1 MRPLA
6 DAEKY
11 WARLSDYRDF
21 PALKTAIL
29 DAQEEPQLL
38 TGLRSVCWKVFLNFR
53 NLDRPSWPASLTTS
67 RSAYDSLRSHYLRA
81 IEHPDEVSTDADPL
95 SENVESP
102 WIALRKDEALRQEIF
117 QDVERCMP
125 ENIYF
130 RQPATQTMLLDIL
143 FVYCKLNPDVGYRQ
157 GMHELLAPILWAVE
171 RDSVETPGKVYEAK
185 TAVIQNMLDS
195 QFIEHDTFTLFAR
208 IMQTAKG
215 FYDPSVDRVVQRGPK
230 GSKSR
235 TVENESPILVRCR
248 RIFSDLLPRVDPGL
262 ASHLAELD
270 ITPQIFLLR
279 WIRLLFG
286 REFSFDELLPVWD
299 TLFAEDPDLELVDYV
314 CIAMVLRVRWQPQA
328 DVNEALMLL
337 MRYPSPPQPHGPR
350 TLVLDAI
357 YLKSHCNE
365 EGGSD
370 IIVKYSNRVPP
381 QFKRIAPRPDTPD
394 SNIGTPNSTRARSPF
409 GSPAP
414 RALDALL
421 GDTARGVL
429 SRGEKWG
436 FNMVR
441 DAVGEVRKNV
451 QNLQSG
457 QPSPRLGPTHR
468 ATKSEVSNNIAASV
482 LRKMTA
488 LEDRNRRLAT
498 MLETAVADLWKIE
511 KQVAEKIEVEG
522 QSDALSIAVAKVQFV
537 QVFLQD
543 STLPLPPEDPVQ
555 DSDVPKIEEPKAEEP
570 ELIAAADA
578 IEPAPALLPTHTDG
592 APETSV
598 SPPRQPA
605 IPMASSPPMSISVP
619 PTNTPP
625 ASLPTTS
632 LTAEHASGTPVS
644 SSLTPKQSRPK
655 IEQSSFS
662 WMLGQAHEHRKS
674 FIDPQPLSPAEKR
687 FHAAHGGDD
696 KGFLFGEEND
706 VVGEPPKKPDKAKG
720 KEKRRSSAVTRAR
733 EDIGLG
739 DMGPSI

>member
-1 MRPLA
+1 MRALA
-6 DAEKY
+6 AAEKY

-29 DAQEEPQLL
+29 DAHEEPQLL
-38 TGLRSVCWKVFLNFR
+38 TGLRSVCWKIFLTFR
-53 NLDRPSWPASLTTS
+53 NLDRASWPVSLTTS

-81 IEHPDEVSTDADPL
+81 IDHPDEVSTDADPL
-95 SENVESP
+95 SEHAESP
-102 WIALRKDEALRQEIF
+102 WTALRKDEALRQEIF

-143 FVYCKLNPDVGYRQ
+143 FVYCKLNPDIGYRQ
-157 GMHELLAPILWAVE
+157 GMHELLAPILWTVE
-171 RDSVETPGKVYEAK
+171 RDSVETPGKAYEAR
-185 TAVIQNMLDS
+185 TAVIQNTLDS
-195 QFIEHDTFTLFAR
+195 RFIEHDTFTLFAR

-215 FYDPSVDRVVQRGPK
+215 FYDPSVDRLVQSRPK
-230 GSKSR
+230 GSKSN
-235 TVENESPILVRCR
+235 TAENESPILVRCR
-248 RIFSDLLPRVDPGL
+248 RIFSDLLPRVDPGIS
-262 ASHLAELD
+262 SHLEQLD

-286 REFSFDELLPVWD
+286 REFSFDDLLPVWD
-299 TLFAEDPDLELVDYV
+299 TLFAADADLELVDYI
-314 CIAMVLRVRWQPQA
+314 CIAMVLRIRWQLAQA

-337 MRYPSPPQPHGPR
+337 MRYPSPPQPR

-365 EGGSD
+365 EGGSE
-370 IIVKYSNRVPP
+370 IIVKYSNRAPP
-381 QFKRIAPRPDTPD
+381 QFKRITPRPDTPD
-394 SNIGTPNSTRARSPF
+394 SNIGTPNSVRARSPF

-414 RALDALL
+414 RALDAFL

-451 QNLQSG
+451 QTLQSG
-457 QPSPRLGPTHR
+457 QPSPRLGPLHR
-468 ATKSEVSNNIAASV
+468 ATKSEVSNNIAANV
-482 LRKMTA
+482 LQKMTA

-511 KQVAEKIEVEG
+511 KQVAEKQETEG
-522 QSDALSIAVAKVQFV
+522 QSDALSVAVAKVQFV

-543 STLPLPPEDPVQ
+543 STLPLPPDDPVP
-555 DSDVPKIEEPKAEEP
+555 DVDIPKVEEPKAEKP
-570 ELIAAADA
+570 A
-578 IEPAPALLPTHTDG
+578 IIMPIDVTEPAPELLPEPEH
-592 APETSV
+592 APEISV

-605 IPMASSPPMSISVP
+605 VQMASSPPMSITVP

-632 LTAEHASGTPVS
+632 LTAEHASGTPTS

-706 VVGEPPKKPDKAKG
+706 VVGDPPKKLDKAKG
-720 KEKRRSSAVTRAR
+720 KERRKNSGVTRAR

-739 DMGPSI
+739 DMGPSV